1 MNLKELQLIDNSDV
15 RKIIRDNREED
26 PLKFA
31 LRYNRK
37 KEFPVRAIAEQIK
50 CYQKAKRKLPL
61 LSNSDFIFESVSLEQ
76 ASSEATAKFK
86 AGIINGK
93 TLIDLTGGLGIDSI
107 HFAAKFEKVVYCE
120 ENSLL
125 YELFLRN
132 FKTLGINNIEAF
144 EEDGAE
150 ILDSYPDK
158 YFNWV
163 YVDPSRRD
171 SNKRLVGLENCWPN
185 VIANLD
191 LYLQKSENILIKASP
206 ALDYK
211 KVKEQLPLLNRFVA
225 VSVDGE
231 CKEILLF
238 TTAQEGLCVTSIEA
252 AVLDG
257 EGSLTFHLSK
267 SEIDVIEKKISKE
280 VRQYFYEPDAA
291 IIKTGLSPK
300 VAAQNELWFI
310 NHSIDYITADEFI
323 PAFPGRS
330 FQVVLSSVYNKRKM
344 KEYLSSNGIISANIA
359 RRDFPDSPEEIRS
372 NLKLKDGGKDYLF
385 FTKNSVNDLIF
396 IHCKKPEI

>member
-1 MNLKELQLIDNSDV
+1 MNLKELQLIDNSEV

-31 LRYNRK
+31 LRFNRK

-61 LSNSDFIFESVSLEQ
+61 LSESDFIFESVSLEQ

-107 HFAAKFEKVVYCE
+107 HFAGIFEKVAYCE
-120 ENSLL
+120 ENNLL

-132 FKTLGINNIEAF
+132 LKVLGINNIEVF
-144 EEDGAE
+144 EGDGTE
-150 ILDSYPDK
+150 ILKSFPDK
-158 YFNWV
+158 YFNWI

-171 SNKRLVGLENCWPN
+171 SNKRLVGIENCWPN
-185 VIANLD
+185 VITNLD
-191 LYLQKSENILIKASP
+191 LYLQKSENVLIKASP

-211 KVKEQLPLLNRFVA
+211 KVKEQLPMLKRFIA
-225 VSVDGE
+225 VSVAGE
-231 CKEILLF
+231 CKEILLI
-238 TTAQEGLCVTSIEA
+238 TTAQEGFCDTSIDA
-252 AVLDG
+252 AVLDD
-257 EGSLTFHLSK
+257 EGSLTFYLSK
-267 SEIDVIEKKISKE
+267 SDKDVIEKKISKE

-291 IIKTGLSPK
+291 IIKTRLSPK
-300 VAAQNELWFI
+300 LAAQNELCFI
-310 NHSIDYITADEFI
+310 NHSIDYITADKYI
-323 PAFPGRS
+323 TAFPGRS
-330 FQVVLSSVYNKRKM
+330 FKVVFSSAYNKRKI
-344 KEYLSSNGIISANIA
+344 KEYIKGKGIISANIA

-385 FTKNSVNDLIF
+385 FTKNSINNLIF